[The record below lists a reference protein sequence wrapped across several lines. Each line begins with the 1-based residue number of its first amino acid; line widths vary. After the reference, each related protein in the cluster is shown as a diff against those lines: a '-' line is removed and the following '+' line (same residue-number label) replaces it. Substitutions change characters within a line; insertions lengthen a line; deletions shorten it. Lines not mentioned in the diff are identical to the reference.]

1 MAIKDGWS
9 LENDAKVYLLF
20 STLYVSLFFFNPLG
34 PEFEAAVVG
43 WSLPPVNRLV
53 RGIHGIWLLAAL
65 YQKTN
70 QPETNPRDGKDY
82 DRMSG

>member
-1 MAIKDGWS
+1 MATKDGWS

-20 STLYVSLFFFNPLG
+20 SASMYLYFFFNPLG

-43 WSLPPVNRLV
+43 WSLPPGNRLV
-53 RGIHGIWLLAAL
+53 RGIHGVWLLAAL
-65 YQKTN
+65 YQKRN

-82 DRMSG
+82 ERMSG